1 MRDVSRAAPTHTA
14 KYEVLRPLATG
25 GMAEVFLSRTRDTG
39 RLVVLKKLHPRLAIE
54 AEYVQMFHD
63 EAVIAS
69 KLQHPNLVEVYELG
83 LDGDEHYIAME
94 YLHGHDLSRLL
105 RKMRLQRI
113 PLMFQ
118 QAITIVHDIAA
129 GLHYAHERIG
139 DDGNLLGIIHRD
151 VSPHNVILTYAGEV
165 KVLDFGIAKAAS
177 QVARTRTG
185 VLKGKAAYM
194 SPEQALGEPLD
205 RRTDVF
211 SIGILLWELTTGR
224 WLYRRR
230 SELETLKAVV
240 ETDAPRPSSILADYP
255 KDLEKVVM
263 KTLARSPDKRWA
275 TAGELRSA
283 LEEIARSWRFR
294 PAKTAISKLMAA
306 VFADEVAA
314 WEAARTAGVSLADHL
329 VNLRPDVS
337 DLEDSMGTDPEE
349 AVALETR
356 LAPVDTREMAES
368 ASSMALP
375 VERAPTAPWWQQH
388 QRALSISL
396 IAGVGVGVVAGVI
409 ALLSSGGSAPAP
421 TAGSAPPT
429 TSPPPIETLQITPA
443 PAPVP
448 DPAPTPAPAPSPAP
462 SGESA
467 NDKVPIVY
475 PPPMPGAKKPK
486 RPAGRESAPSSS
498 DAPAPG
504 PNAPASST
512 GPASPR

>member
-1 MRDVSRAAPTHTA
+1 
-14 KYEVLRPLATG
+14 
-25 GMAEVFLSRTRDTG
+25 MAEVFLSRMRDTG

-54 AEYVQMFHD
+54 PEYVQMFHD

-83 LDGDEHYIAME
+83 LDGGEHYIAME

-105 RKMRLQRI
+105 RKMRHQRI

-139 DDGNLLGIIHRD
+139 DDGNLLNIIHRD

-224 WLYRRR
+224 WLYRRK

-240 ETDAPRPSSILADYP
+240 ETDAPRPSSIQPDYP
-255 KDLEKVVM
+255 KDLEKIVM

-275 TAGELRSA
+275 TAGELRNA
-283 LEEIARSWRFR
+283 LEEITRSWRFR
-294 PAKTAISKLMAA
+294 PATATIAKMMAA

-314 WEAARTAGVSLADHL
+314 WEAARTAGTSLADHL
-329 VNLRPDVS
+329 MTVRHDVS
-337 DLEDSMGTDPEE
+337 DLEDSLGTDPEE

-356 LAPVDTREMAES
+356 RAPIDTRELLEPATQ
-368 ASSMALP
+368 
-375 VERAPTAPWWQQH
+375 VEPPPPPAPWWQQH
-388 QRALSISL
+388 QRALVISL
-396 IAGVGVGVVAGVI
+396 IAGVGVGVIAGLI
-409 ALLSSGGSAPAP
+409 ALLSSGGSTPAPAP
-421 TAGSAPPT
+421 GSAAPAN
-429 TSPPPIETLQITPA
+429 SPPPIETLQITPA
-443 PAPVP
+443 PSTDVAP
-448 DPAPTPAPAPSPAP
+448 DPRPAPPTETETETGPST
-462 SGESA
+462 
-467 NDKVPIVY
+467 DKVPIVY
-475 PPPMPGAKKPK
+475 PPPMPGAKKQPK
-486 RPAGRESAPSSS
+486 RPSGRESAPGNGPDESS
-498 DAPAPG
+498 APA
-504 PNAPASST
+504 NAPGGEST
-512 GPASPR
+512 TPRLR

>member
-1 MRDVSRAAPTHTA
+1 
-14 KYEVLRPLATG
+14 
-25 GMAEVFLSRTRDTG
+25 
-39 RLVVLKKLHPRLAIE
+39 
-54 AEYVQMFHD
+54 
-63 EAVIAS
+63 
-69 KLQHPNLVEVYELG
+69 
-83 LDGDEHYIAME
+83 
-94 YLHGHDLSRLL
+94 
-105 RKMRLQRI
+105 MRLQRI

-139 DDGNLLGIIHRD
+139 DDGSLLGIIHRD

-255 KDLEKVVM
+255 KDLEKIVL
-263 KTLARSPDKRWA
+263 KTLARSPDKRWE

-283 LEEIARSWRFR
+283 LEEISRSWRFR
-294 PAKTAISKLMAA
+294 PATGSINKLMSA

-314 WEAARTAGVSLADHL
+314 WEAARATGMSLADHL
-329 VNLRPDVS
+329 VNIRPDVP
-337 DLEDSMGTDPEE
+337 DLEDSIGTDPEE

-356 LAPVDTREMAES
+356 
-368 ASSMALP
+368 
-375 VERAPTAPWWQQH
+375 RAPLDTGELGEPAVVVASQVEPPPPVPWWQQH
-388 QRALSISL
+388 QRALMFSL
-396 IAGVGVGVVAGVI
+396 IAGVGVGIVAGVI

-421 TAGSAPPT
+421 L
-429 TSPPPIETLQITPA
+429 SPPL
-443 PAPVP
+443 
-448 DPAPTPAPAPSPAP
+448 
-462 SGESA
+462 
-467 NDKVPIVY
+467 
-475 PPPMPGAKKPK
+475 
-486 RPAGRESAPSSS
+486 
-498 DAPAPG
+498 
-504 PNAPASST
+504 
-512 GPASPR
+512 